1 MHKSIYLTGE
11 PKDIVFVYKTKDES

>member
-11 PKDIVFVYKTKDES
+11 PKDIVFLYNTKDES

>member
-11 PKDIVFVYKTKDES
+11 AKDIVFLYNTKDES

>member
-11 PKDIVFVYKTKDES
+11 PKDIVFVYNTKDES